1 MTTELNQTQAFFAAQ
16 EKKKMP
22 FDHDPL
28 SASTQRGPLRP
39 SVSGDRRQCSFRP
52 SSTDQAALRSCIYIA
67 LRCSHCGAV
76 RQAITELPTHSA
88 VACPECGQ
96 ECSFVLLGSGFT
108 KRNIPFHEVHGIE
121 PTRWGQPIEP
131 ETDSS

>member
-1 MTTELNQTQAFFAAQ
+1 MTTELNQTQVFFAAQ
-16 EKKKMP
+16 EKKMP
-22 FDHDPL
+22 FDHDPS
-28 SASTQRGPLRP
+28 SASTQLGSLRS
-39 SVSGDRRQCSFRP
+39 SVSGDRRQCSSQP

-67 LRCSHCGAV
+67 LGCSHCGAV
-76 RQAITELPTHSA
+76 RQAITELPMHSA

-108 KRNIPFHEVHGIE
+108 KRNLPFHEVHGIE

-131 ETDSS
+131 ETNSS